1 MSARRVKTW
10 GGKPVA
16 DLMRRWDRENVYVY
30 GEIGSTNTRAREL
43 ADEGAVAGTVVMS
56 RGQTAGRGRGDA
68 RFHSPKDEG
77 VYLSMIFRPG
87 GAGLDAPITTL
98 AGIGVAMELERAFPD
113 LRPALK
119 WPNDLMSR
127 DRKLGGILAEATR
140 GPDGEAQLVVGVGVN
155 LTTTSLPDDLRDRV
169 IGVRECCEAEPGDVA
184 DAIVRGLERWLHEP
198 PESIAGAVLDAL
210 DRLDWLK
217 NRRIALTEAGDRVPV
232 VGGAAGIAPDGA
244 LLFRPDRGAL
254 RRVATGSVE
263 PLEDIG

>member
-1 MSARRVKTW
+1 MTARRVKTW

-16 DLMRRWDRENVYVY
+16 DLMKRWDRENIYVY

-43 ADEGAVAGTVVMS
+43 ADEGAEPGTVVMS

-87 GAGLDAPITTL
+87 GAGLDAPITVL
-98 AGIGVAMELERAFPD
+98 AGLGVATELAHALPG
-113 LRPALK
+113 LRPSLK
-119 WPNDLMSR
+119 WPNDLIAR
-127 DRKLGGILAEATR
+127 DRKLGGILAEAAR
-140 GPDGEAQLVVGVGVN
+140 GPDGADQLVIGVGVN
-155 LTTTSLPDDLRDRV
+155 LTTRSLPEDLRESV
-169 IGVRECCEAEPGDVA
+169 IGIDECCEADPGDVA

-198 PESIAGAVLDAL
+198 PAAIAGPLLDDL

-217 NRRIALTEAGDRVPV
+217 SRRIALTEAG
-232 VGGAAGIAPDGA
+232 GGAPVAGRAVGIAPDGA

-254 RRVATGSVE
+254 RRVSSGSVE
-263 PLEDIG
+263 ALEAP